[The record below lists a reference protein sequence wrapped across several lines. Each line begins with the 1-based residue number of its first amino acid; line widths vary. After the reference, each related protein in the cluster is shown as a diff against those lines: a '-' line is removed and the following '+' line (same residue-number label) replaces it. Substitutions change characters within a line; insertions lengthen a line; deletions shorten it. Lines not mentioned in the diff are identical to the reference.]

1 MYHLGRT
8 DKGGLTMQFN
18 DNLPIYLQIVNQ
30 IKKDIATEKL
40 MAGQKLDSVRDLAKK
55 FKVNPNTI
63 ARVYS
68 EMEQE
73 SLVYTERGMG
83 TFLTKDKDILKK
95 LKNEMAKN
103 IVDTYILQ
111 MSDLGFSQKE
121 TLEILSKK
129 LKGDYNE

>member
-1 MYHLGRT
+1 MH
-8 DKGGLTMQFN
+8 FN

-40 MAGQKLDSVRDLAKK
+40 MAGEKLDSVRDLAKK
-55 FKVNPNTI
+55 LKVNPNTI

>member
-1 MYHLGRT
+1 MH
-8 DKGGLTMQFN
+8 FN

>member
-1 MYHLGRT
+1 
-8 DKGGLTMQFN
+8 MQFN

>member
-1 MYHLGRT
+1 MYYLGRT

>member
-1 MYHLGRT
+1 
-8 DKGGLTMQFN
+8 MQFN

-30 IKKDIATEKL
+30 IKKEIATEKL
-40 MAGQKLDSVRDLAKK
+40 MAGEKLDSVRDLAKK
-55 FKVNPNTI
+55 LKVNPNTI

>member
-1 MYHLGRT
+1 M
-8 DKGGLTMQFN
+8 KFN
-18 DNLPIYLQIVNQ
+18 NNLPIYLQIVNQ
-30 IKKDIATEKL
+30 IKKEIATEKL
-40 MAGQKLDSVRDLAKK
+40 MAGEKLDSVRDLAKK
-55 FKVNPNTI
+55 LKVNPNTI

>member
-1 MYHLGRT
+1 
-8 DKGGLTMQFN
+8 MQFN

-30 IKKDIATEKL
+30 IKKEIATEKL
-40 MAGQKLDSVRDLAKK
+40 MAGEKLDSVRDLAKK
-55 FKVNPNTI
+55 LKVNPNTI

-83 TFLTKDKDILKK
+83 TFLTNDKDILKK
-95 LKNEMAKN
+95 LKSEMAKN

>member
-1 MYHLGRT
+1 MH
-8 DKGGLTMQFN
+8 FN

-68 EMEQE
+68 ELESD

-83 TFLTKDKDILKK
+83 TFLTKDKDILKR
-95 LKNEMAKN
+95 LKDEMAKK
-103 IVDTYILQ
+103 IVDTYILS
-111 MSDLGFSQKE
+111 MSELGFSKIE
-121 TLEILSKK
+121 TLEILKNQ
-129 LKGDYNE
+129 LEEDYEK

>member
-1 MYHLGRT
+1 MH
-8 DKGGLTMQFN
+8 FN

-40 MAGQKLDSVRDLAKK
+40 LAGQKLDSVRDLAKK

-83 TFLTKDKDILKK
+83 TFLTNDKDILKK
-95 LKNEMAKN
+95 LKSEMAKN

>member
-1 MYHLGRT
+1 M
-8 DKGGLTMQFN
+8 KFN
-18 DNLPIYLQIVNQ
+18 NNLPIYLQIVNQ
-30 IKKDIATEKL
+30 IKKDIVTEKL
-40 MAGQKLDSVRDLAKK
+40 TAGEKLDSVRDLAKK
-55 FKVNPNTI
+55 FKVNPNTVV
-63 ARVYS
+63 RVYS
-68 EMEQE
+68 ELENE

-95 LKNEMAKN
+95 LKDEMAKN

-121 TLEILSKK
+121 TLEIIGKK

>member
-1 MYHLGRT
+1 MH
-8 DKGGLTMQFN
+8 FN

-40 MAGQKLDSVRDLAKK
+40 LAGQKLDSVRDLAKK